1 MHVVEAH
8 KDMKVAQSMDYDE
21 DAYLI

>member
-8 KDMKVAQSMDYDE
+8 KDMKVAQRMDYDE
-21 DAYLI
+21 DAYLL

>member
-21 DAYLI
+21 DAYLL